1 MTLIIPLALLFVF
14 CLFCKIAVS
23 CMTKCVTGTAMKMKT
38 RWLEAVDLIYSCL
51 CLWCSVTQSCVTLCD
66 PMDCSMSGFPVF
78 HHLPETAQT
87 HICWVGDAIQPS
99 RPLSSPSPPVFN
111 LSQHQCCAVLCLVT
125 QRWLTLCDPMDCSM
139 PGSSVHEDS
148 PGKNTGVSRLSLLQ
162 GIFPTQELNP
172 GSPTLLADT
181 LSAEPPGK
189 SSYVWGS
196 VKNTYNTPKGM

>member
-38 RWLEAVDLIYSCL
+38 RWLGAVDLIYSCL
-51 CLWCSVTQSCVTLCD
+51 CLWCSVTQSCLTLCD

-87 HICWVGDAIQPS
+87 HVCWVGDAIQPS

-125 QRWLTLCDPMDCSM
+125 QWWPTLCDPMDCSM

-148 PGKNTGVSRLSLLQ
+148 PGKNTGVGCHALLQ
-162 GIFPTQELNP
+162 GIFPTQGSNP
-172 GSPTLLADT
+172 GLWYCRWIL
-181 LSAEPPGK
+181 
-189 SSYVWGS
+189 
-196 VKNTYNTPKGM
+196 